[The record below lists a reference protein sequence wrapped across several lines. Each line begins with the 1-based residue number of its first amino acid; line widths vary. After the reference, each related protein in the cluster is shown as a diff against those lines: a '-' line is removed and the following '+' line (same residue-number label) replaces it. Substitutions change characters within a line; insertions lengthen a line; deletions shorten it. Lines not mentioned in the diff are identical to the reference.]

1 VRTPV
6 PRSLTSATRLVTLA
20 GTAAAIGT
28 TAYIAL
34 GRERLVTWGATKA
47 ETDADLAGDVFLPT
61 PTLESTR
68 GRTVPGT
75 PVSTWARLFPGAAGP
90 AIGDRFAVPLP
101 RYLPPIDA
109 LSLRVVAVAP
119 ASHLVL
125 ATWDPVTE
133 PAVMKVGAGSW
144 IATWALV
151 LRPDVSGGTRVVTR
165 FRASHPAHQDAPIA
179 GVVALEPAVFLLER
193 RILGRLGRTI
203 PGKG

>member
-1 VRTPV
+1 MPKA
-6 PRSLTSATRLVTLA
+6 LTSATRLATLA

-28 TAYIAL
+28 TAYLAL

-47 ETDADLAGDVFLPT
+47 EAESDLPGDVFLPS

-68 GRTVPGT
+68 GRSVPGL
-75 PVSTWARLFPGAAGP
+75 PAATWARLFPDGAGP
-90 AIGDRFAVPLP
+90 GVGDRFAVPMP
-101 RYLPPIDA
+101 KYIPSIDA

-133 PAVMKVGAGSW
+133 PAVAKVGAGSW
-144 IATWALV
+144 IATWSLV
-151 LRPDVSGGTRVVTR
+151 LRPDVRGGTRVLTR
-165 FRASHPAHQDAPIA
+165 FRASNPAHQDAPVA

-193 RILGRLGRTI
+193 RILGRLGKPV
-203 PGKG
+203 PGQG